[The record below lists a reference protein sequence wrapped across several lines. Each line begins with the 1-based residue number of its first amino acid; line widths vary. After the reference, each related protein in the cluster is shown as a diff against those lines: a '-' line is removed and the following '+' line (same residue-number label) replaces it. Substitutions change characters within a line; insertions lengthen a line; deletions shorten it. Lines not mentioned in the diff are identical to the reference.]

1 MLRVC
6 PSCFGRITTFLGL
19 WLEASWERERAFG
32 GATSALRGRKR
43 RERERE
49 GEGRGRGGECGCLHP
64 ILHEEDVTDDY
75 SLSRCRTWDVE
86 ADRSWTVEQLK
97 AHLKQEHKLEGKKI
111 RLISLGR
118 MLADP
123 STIVRLPSH

>member
-1 MLRVC
+1 M
-6 PSCFGRITTFLGL
+6 S
-19 WLEASWERERAFG
+19 
-32 GATSALRGRKR
+32 GRKR
-43 RERERE
+43 RRWRENERE
-49 GEGRGRGGECGCLHP
+49 GEGRGRGEWGCLHP